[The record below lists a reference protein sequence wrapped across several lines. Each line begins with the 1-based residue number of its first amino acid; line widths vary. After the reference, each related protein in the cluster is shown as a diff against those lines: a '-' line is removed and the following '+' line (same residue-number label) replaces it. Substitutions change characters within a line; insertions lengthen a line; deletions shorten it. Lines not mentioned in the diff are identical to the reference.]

1 MPAHYSAYRTEELPQ
16 ISRKIETH
24 GKYMVRYI
32 QQRHSGVPFHEI
44 SWVSVHELASDAL
57 KNHPE
62 FTVGNLAN
70 GEPILMRV
78 GKNNKD
84 STFVS
89 RETKE
94 IQHGFK
100 VHRWFKAGNGKERM
114 MQKGFGRFP
123 YSYYELGR
131 HVLIERLVSRLKSEG
146 KLPPGTEA
154 LVKKMAGRIFLDSQS
169 NPEIHEIIEKETKE
183 AFEELKDKLGKKKA
197 KQLLENAKK
206 ALSKD
211 NKEFYKVEKRLHGP
225 ENMLFDFIPN
235 SVRDIGIKLHALGE

>member
-183 AFEELKDKLGKKKA
+183 AFEELKDKLGKKKRSSCWKTPRKLLA
-197 KQLLENAKK
+197 KTTRN
-206 ALSKD
+206 
-211 NKEFYKVEKRLHGP
+211 F
-225 ENMLFDFIPN
+225 
-235 SVRDIGIKLHALGE
+235 IKLKNAFTGLKTCCSTSFQTQ